1 MPEITGIPLF
11 LYPEI
16 HSGHAM
22 ISLES
27 HDDFTRVTGVFDT
40 GQNTTSLGWVSGMT
54 GVGDFMGSNSYELG
68 SFYSTVTSP
77 FSPMEIVMV
86 VPVAGFSGRSTSVS
100 LPFTLATQLVKVA
113 VTPSGITI

>member
-40 GQNTTSLGWVSGMT
+40 GQNTTSLGWFCKMT
-54 GVGDFMGSNSYELG
+54 RARIFQVLRQKIQGAFPASTCKCQCKYLRWPMKVLALANEGTCIFGSDFYE
-68 SFYSTVTSP
+68 
-77 FSPMEIVMV
+77 
-86 VPVAGFSGRSTSVS
+86 PV
-100 LPFTLATQLVKVA
+100 
-113 VTPSGITI
+113 I